1 MVANIGVALKLQIS
15 QRTKSGTFARHTK
28 PTHKSQPCKR
38 ACLVPTLPGHT
49 LPRWTHT
56 FNSSYQDEGRTYNI
70 GFASMLAD
78 VVTMSCISLSAII
91 GLDLI
96 LFSFLLLTSTS
107 VFQLGCSSGLD
118 IIKYQHS
125 SKPWPLYVTLISILL
140 KFKLT

>member
-56 FNSSYQDEGRTYNI
+56 FNSSYQDEGRTYNRE
-70 GFASMLAD
+70 FAAMLAD
-78 VVTMSCISLSAII
+78 EYILSFISLSAHIQ
-91 GLDLI
+91 LTE
-96 LFSFLLLTSTS
+96 FYQLLLLSSSSFFQSAAAPGWTLKNTSTAA
-107 VFQLGCSSGLD
+107 SSGRQTV
-118 IIKYQHS
+118 K
-125 SKPWPLYVTLISILL
+125 
-140 KFKLT
+140 KLSAKINQSA